1 VGHLFSFWISK
12 ISLKEEKGAKSM
24 YTKCVQQRCQYYKA
38 KEHVSMNSNKEEL
51 DTSPWAEVGH
61 LRESIYYH

>member
-1 VGHLFSFWISK
+1 
-12 ISLKEEKGAKSM
+12 M